1 MLIANPS
8 LHQETPS
15 NKAIAPL
22 EDEASN
28 KADGCET
35 DSFSFSQCRQVCYFI
50 VKDVDDFYHV
60 FTVNDHDEI
69 DLDKDAIDPPLS

>member
-1 MLIANPS
+1 MLIVNPS

-22 EDEASN
+22 EDDAIN
-28 KADGCET
+28 KTNGCET

-69 DLDKDAIDPPLS
+69 DLDKEAVDPPLS